1 MIAHMARAACQEK
14 RQRHENGR
22 ECVFWIWHRQ
32 DLTPYEQDVSQ
43 RHS

>member
-32 DLTPYEQDVSQ
+32 DL
-43 RHS
+43 